1 MMQPQVIARRQ
12 AREHCPGAGNRV
24 PFGRMED
31 VKRIGGK
38 EATAAMA
45 DLLGHRH
52 LLIPAGVPWFA

>member
-1 MMQPQVIARRQ
+1 MVKARLVCVGI
-12 AREHCPGAGNRV
+12 RESTCPGARKRV
-24 PFGRMED
+24 PSGRMED